1 LKKQNASTTRL
12 FQNESGNFAKAQQS
26 NTAAKQH
33 RSKTTQEQ
41 SNTQEQV
48 MLTKPSHRHVPHLL
62 KVETPASFLF
72 DPCDHFQETLAVTS
86 AISKVLR
93 KPGILLCAERTP

>member
-1 LKKQNASTTRL
+1 
-12 FQNESGNFAKAQQS
+12 
-26 NTAAKQH
+26 
-33 RSKTTQEQ
+33 
-41 SNTQEQV
+41 

-86 AISKVLR
+86 AISKGLEETRNIALCREDALNRIWR
-93 KPGILLCAERTP
+93 KIGIGIDWKAIGLIPSLPHRG